1 MTRFQLHLYARKR
14 QPDLEFQPARLRY
27 LLDEWNVISMRR
39 LLDLPTAAKIALVTP
54 FMIPE
59 PGSTGENTLLIGS
72 NSRIAVAA

>member
-39 LLDLPTAAKIALVTP
+39 LLDLPTAA
-54 FMIPE
+54 
-59 PGSTGENTLLIGS
+59 
-72 NSRIAVAA
+72 